1 MSSLKSYTNT
11 TKTSENVSVLSC
23 LGEASGT
30 LVDTETNSDIK
41 MMDPEVSLSPSS
53 DVTGGTEDSSVSS
66 TQSTDENSGDSYQ
79 GYEGDDDGDDEDD
92 DDDDSNLPSLEDS
105 DNCISSSESSSSP
118 QELEEGEVVEE
129 QSLGRLFRHYELED
143 GEVVEG
149 QGGGSLICHYEL
161 EAGEVVEAQDVQNLL
176 HHYELVEDEVV
187 EAPRGQSVFPIY
199 ELEAGEVVEAQ
210 GVQGLFSPYELEE
223 GEVVEAQ
230 AVQSLVQHCE
240 LEESEVVEAQG
251 VQSLDQHHE
260 LEEGEVVEDGV
271 GSLFQRHHH
280 VLGAREIVEE
290 QGLESPFHHH
300 VLEESVVV
308 GDQEE
313 GSEVHEQTSE
323 DSSEQYDIDD
333 DSSIDEW
340 MALETSPL
348 PRPRWNVLS
357 ALRDRQLGSSGR
369 FVYEACGAR
378 LFVQRFSLQY
388 VFEGHAG
395 CVNTVHFNQRG
406 TLLASG
412 SDDLKVIVWDWVHQR
427 PVMNFDSG
435 HKNNIL
441 QAKFLPNCNDAIL
454 AMCGRDGQVR
464 VAQLSTMAGTHMTK
478 RLVKHAGASHRLGLE
493 PDSPFRFLT
502 SGEDAV
508 VFSIDLRQAQPA
520 SKLVVTKDGD
530 KKVGLYTVFVNP
542 ANVYQFA
549 VGGQDQFV
557 RIYDQRKIDENVN
570 NGVLK
575 KFCPHHLLSCD
586 YPAYITSL
594 MYSYDGTE
602 ILTSYNDE
610 DIYIFNASDS
620 DGAQYAKRYKG
631 HRNNA
636 TVKGVHFYGPKSQF
650 VMSGSD
656 CGHIFIWE
664 KSSCQIV
671 QFLEADE
678 GGTINCID
686 PHPYLPVLASSGLDH
701 EVKIW
706 SPIAEPSKKLAGL
719 KNVIKI
725 NKLKR
730 DNFTLHHTS
739 LFDNHMLWFLM
750 SHLTQSNYQR
760 NWRGIRIN
768 VGGGNFSDSS
778 SSSAEEENQQE
789 SQCQAS

>member
-1 MSSLKSYTNT
+1 MSSQGSYAKVAESFENI
-11 TKTSENVSVLSC
+11 SEHSC
-23 LGEASGT
+23 LSETSGA
-30 LVDTETNSDIK
+30 LVDTETISDIK
-41 MMDPEVSLSPSS
+41 MKGPEVSLAPSS
-53 DVTGGTEDSSVSS
+53 NVTETEESSVSS
-66 TQSTDENSGDSYQ
+66 PQNTDENSGDGYQ
-79 GYEGDDDGDDEDD
+79 GYEGDDDD
-92 DDDDSNLPSLEDS
+92 DDDDSNLPSFEDS
-105 DNCISSSESSSSP
+105 DNFISSTECSSSP
-118 QELEEGEVVEE
+118 QELEEGEIVEE
-129 QSLGRLFRHYELED
+129 QSVGRLF
-143 GEVVEG
+143 
-149 QGGGSLICHYEL
+149 
-161 EAGEVVEAQDVQNLL
+161 
-176 HHYELVEDEVV
+176 HH
-187 EAPRGQSVFPIY
+187 Y

-210 GVQGLFSPYELEE
+210 GVQNLFCSYELEEGEVLEAPRVQSMLCHYELEAGEVVEAQGVQSLVQYHELEE

-230 AVQSLVQHCE
+230 GVQSLVQYCE
-240 LEESEVVEAQG
+240 LEEGEVVVAQG
-251 VQSLDQHHE
+251 VQSLVQHHE
-260 LEEGEVVEDGV
+260 LEEGEVVEHEI
-271 GSLFQRHHH
+271 GSLLLRRHH
-280 VLGAREIVEE
+280 VLDACEIVEE
-290 QGLESPFHHH
+290 QGLESPFHHR
-300 VLEESVVV
+300 VLGQGVV
-308 GDQEE
+308 GNDQDEV
-313 GSEVHEQTSE
+313 SEVYEQNSVE
-323 DSSEQYDIDD
+323 RSEQYDIE

-348 PRPRWNVLS
+348 LKPRWNVLN

-378 LFVQRFSLQY
+378 LFVQRFSLEY

-412 SDDLKVIVWDWVHQR
+412 SDDLKVIVWDWLHQR
-427 PVMNFDSG
+427 PLLNFDSG
-435 HKNNIL
+435 HKNNVL

-464 VAQLSTMAGTHMTK
+464 VAHLSAMAGTHMTK
-478 RLVKHAGASHRLGLE
+478 RLVKHGGASHRLGLE
-493 PDSPFRFLT
+493 PDSPFRFLS

-520 SKLVVTKDGD
+520 SKLMVTKDGD

-575 KFCPHHLLSCD
+575 KFCPHHLISCE

-602 ILTSYNDE
+602 VLASYNDE
-610 DIYIFNASDS
+610 DIYIFNSSDS

-636 TVKGVHFYGPKSQF
+636 TVKGVYFYGPRSEF

-686 PHPYLPVLASSGLDH
+686 PHPYMPVLASSGLDH

-706 SPIAEPSKKLAGL
+706 SPIAETSSKLTGL

-760 NWRGIRIN
+760 NLRGIRIE
-768 VGGGNFSDSS
+768 VGGGDFSDSS
-778 SSSAEEENQQE
+778 SSSDEEENQD
-789 SQCQAS
+789 SQCQTS

>member
-1 MSSLKSYTNT
+1 MSSHESYTNAAE
-11 TKTSENVSVLSC
+11 TSENISILSC
-23 LGEASGT
+23 LGETSGA
-30 LVDTETNSDIK
+30 LVDTKTISDIK
-41 MMDPEVSLSPSS
+41 TMDPEVSLTPSS
-53 DVTGGTEDSSVSS
+53 DVTGTEDSSVLSP
-66 TQSTDENSGDSYQ
+66 QSTDVNSVDSYQ
-79 GYEGDDDGDDEDD
+79 GYEGDDDDEEDDEDD
-92 DDDDSNLPSLEDS
+92 KDGDSNLPSLEDS
-105 DNCISSSESSSSP
+105 DNFISCLENSYIP
-118 QELEEGEVVEE
+118 QNLEKREVVEE
-129 QSLGRLFRHYELED
+129 QSLGRRFHPYELEA

-149 QGGGSLICHYEL
+149 QGGGSLFYPYEL
-161 EAGEVVEAQDVQNLL
+161 EAGEVVEAQNVQNLF
-176 HHYELVEDEVV
+176 Y
-187 EAPRGQSVFPIY
+187 R
-199 ELEAGEVVEAQ
+199 
-210 GVQGLFSPYELEE
+210 YELEE

-230 AVQSLVQHCE
+230 VVQSMFPYYE
-240 LEESEVVEAQG
+240 LEAGEVVEAEEVQG
-251 VQSLDQHHE
+251 FFQRYELEAREVIGAQGGQGLSRHYGLERGEVVEATAVRRLIQHHE
-260 LEEGEVVEDGV
+260 LEEGEDVD
-271 GSLFQRHHH
+271 
-280 VLGAREIVEE
+280 
-290 QGLESPFHHH
+290 
-300 VLEESVVV
+300 
-308 GDQEE
+308 DQEE
-313 GSEVHEQTSE
+313 SSEMHEETSE
-323 DSSEQYDIDD
+323 DSSEQYDTED
-333 DSSIDEW
+333 DSLIDEW
-340 MALETSPL
+340 IALETSPL

-378 LFVQRFSLQY
+378 LFVQRFSLEH
-388 VFEGHAG
+388 VFEGHSR
-395 CVNTVHFNQRG
+395 CVNTVHFNQHG

-412 SDDLKVIVWDWVHQR
+412 SDDLKVIVWDWLKKR
-427 PVMNFDSG
+427 PVLNFDSG

-454 AMCGRDGQVR
+454 AMCGGDGQVR
-464 VAQLSTMAGTHMTK
+464 VAQLSAVAGTHMTK
-478 RLVKHAGASHRLGLE
+478 RLVKHGGASHRLGLE

-508 VFSIDLRQAQPA
+508 VFNIDLRQAHPA
-520 SKLVVTKDGD
+520 SKLLVIKDGD

-549 VGGQDQFV
+549 VGGQDQFM

-575 KFCPHHLLSCD
+575 KFCPHHLLSSD
-586 YPAYITSL
+586 YPAHITSL

-602 ILTSYNDE
+602 ILASYNDE
-610 DIYIFNASDS
+610 DIYIFNSSDS

-631 HRNNA
+631 HRNNS
-636 TVKGVHFYGPKSQF
+636 TVKGVYFYGPRSEF

-686 PHPYLPVLASSGLDH
+686 SHPYLPVLASSGLDH

-730 DNFTLHHTS
+730 DNFTLRHTS
-739 LFDNHMLWFLM
+739 LFDNRMLCFLM
-750 SHLTQSNYQR
+750 SHVTQSNYGR
-760 NWRGIRIN
+760 SWRGIRIN
-768 VGGGNFSDSS
+768 AGGGDFSDSS
-778 SSSAEEENQQE
+778 SSSEETNQE
-789 SQCQAS
+789 S

>member
-1 MSSLKSYTNT
+1 MSSQESYT
-11 TKTSENVSVLSC
+11 KVAESFENVSEPSC
-23 LGEASGT
+23 FGETSGA
-30 LVDTETNSDIK
+30 LVDTETISDIK
-41 MMDPEVSLSPSS
+41 MKGPEVSLAPSS
-53 DVTGGTEDSSVSS
+53 NVTETEDSSVSS
-66 TQSTDENSGDSYQ
+66 PQRTDENSGDGYQ
-79 GYEGDDDGDDEDD
+79 GYKGDDDDNEDDD
-92 DDDDSNLPSLEDS
+92 DDDDSNLPSFEDS
-105 DNCISSSESSSSP
+105 DNFISSTESSSSP

-129 QSLGRLFRHYELED
+129 QSGGRLFHHYELEA
-143 GEVVEG
+143 GEVVEA
-149 QGGGSLICHYEL
+149 QGIQNLFHSYELEEGEVLEAPRVQSMLCHYEL
-161 EAGEVVEAQDVQNLL
+161 EAGEVVEAQ
-176 HHYELVEDEVV
+176 E
-187 EAPRGQSVFPIY
+187 
-199 ELEAGEVVEAQ
+199 
-210 GVQGLFSPYELEE
+210 VQGFFCHYELEE

-230 AVQSLVQHCE
+230 GVQSLVQYHE
-240 LEESEVVEAQG
+240 LEEGEVVEAQG
-251 VQSLDQHHE
+251 VQSLVQYCELEEGEVVVAQGVQSLVQHHE
-260 LEEGEVVEDGV
+260 LEEG
-271 GSLFQRHHH
+271 
-280 VLGAREIVEE
+280 
-290 QGLESPFHHH
+290 
-300 VLEESVVV
+300 VV
-308 GDQEE
+308 GNDQDEV
-313 GSEVHEQTSE
+313 SEVYEQNRVE
-323 DSSEQYDIDD
+323 HSEQYDIED

-348 PRPRWNVLS
+348 LKPRWNVLN

-378 LFVQRFSLQY
+378 LFVQRFSLEY

-412 SDDLKVIVWDWVHQR
+412 SDDLKVIVWDWLHQR
-427 PVMNFDSG
+427 PLLNFDSG
-435 HKNNIL
+435 HKNNVL

-464 VAQLSTMAGTHMTK
+464 VAHLSAMAGTHMTK
-478 RLVKHAGASHRLGLE
+478 RLVKHGGASHRLGLE
-493 PDSPFRFLT
+493 PDSPFRFLS

-508 VFSIDLRQAQPA
+508 VFNIDLRQAQPA
-520 SKLVVTKDGD
+520 SKLMVTKDGD

-575 KFCPHHLLSCD
+575 KFCPHHLLSCE

-594 MYSYDGTE
+594 MYSYDGRE
-602 ILTSYNDE
+602 VLASYNDE
-610 DIYIFNASDS
+610 DIYIFNSSDS

-636 TVKGVHFYGPKSQF
+636 TVKGVYFYGPRSEF

-686 PHPYLPVLASSGLDH
+686 PHPYMPVLASSGLDH

-706 SPIAEPSKKLAGL
+706 SPIAETSSKLTGL

-725 NKLKR
+725 NKMKR

-760 NWRGIRIN
+760 NLRGIRIE
-768 VGGGNFSDSS
+768 VGGGDLSDSS
-778 SSSAEEENQQE
+778 SSSDEEENQD
-789 SQCQAS
+789 SQCQTS